1 MLVAIHQPHYIPW
14 LGYLDRMRKADVFVI
29 LDHVQFER
37 RNYQNRTTILLEGE
51 GRLLTVPVV
60 QLSQKES
67 ILEKAVDNSETGS
80 RQWGPN
86 HFKTLKYAYRK
97 APHFAQYAPRLQEIL
112 EARWEKLVDLDLA
125 MLDFLRDAF
134 RITTP
139 TVRSSQLQAEGARSD
154 LLLNICRKIAPGSTF
169 LGGLGGSR
177 GYLDLEAFAQAGIGV
192 EWQQFTHPTYA
203 QCGGGPFV
211 PGLMSLD
218 ALFNLG
224 PAACDLIHG
233 DAIPHDERIAA

>member
-1 MLVAIHQPHYIPW
+1 MLVAVHQPHYIPW
-14 LGYLDRMRKADVFVI
+14 LGYLDRMIKADVFVI

-37 RNYQNRTTILLEGE
+37 RNFQNRTTILLEGE
-51 GRLLTVPVV
+51 GKLLTVPVV
-60 QLSQKES
+60 QVSQKET

-97 APHFAQYAPRLQEIL
+97 APFFEQYAPRLQEIL
-112 EARWEKLVDLDLA
+112 EGRWEKLVDLDLA
-125 MLDFLRDAF
+125 MLDFVREAF
-134 RITTP
+134 EVTTP
-139 TVRSSQLQAEGARSD
+139 LVRSSQMKVEGARSE
-154 LLLNICRKIAPGSTF
+154 LLLNICREIGAGSTF

-177 GYLDLEAFAQAGIGV
+177 GYLNLEAFAAAGIGV
-192 EWQQFTHPTYA
+192 QWQQFKHPTYT
-203 QCGGGPFV
+203 QCSGTQFV

-224 PAACDLIHG
+224 PAARDLLHTP
-233 DAIPHDERIAA
+233 ATVHDERIAA

>member
-14 LGYLDRMRKADVFVI
+14 LGYLDRMRKADLFVV

-51 GRLLTVPVV
+51 GKLLTVPVV
-60 QLSQKES
+60 QVSQKET
-67 ILEKAVDNSETGS
+67 ILEKAIDNSETGS

-97 APHFAQYAPRLQEIL
+97 APYFAQYAPRLQEIL
-112 EARWEKLVDLDLA
+112 EARWDRLVDLDLA
-125 MLDFLRDAF
+125 MLDLVRDAF
-134 RITTP
+134 GITTP
-139 TVRSSQLQAEGARSD
+139 LARSSQMNVEGARSE
-154 LLLNICRKIAPGSTF
+154 LLLNICREIGPNTTF

-177 GYLDLEAFAQAGIGV
+177 GYLNLEAFAQAGIGV
-192 EWQQFTHPTYA
+192 QWQGFAHPTYQ
-203 QCGGGPFV
+203 QCSGEAFV

-218 ALFNLG
+218 ALFNCG
-224 PAACDLIHG
+224 PAARELLHSP
-233 DAIPHDERIAA
+233 AISRDERIAA